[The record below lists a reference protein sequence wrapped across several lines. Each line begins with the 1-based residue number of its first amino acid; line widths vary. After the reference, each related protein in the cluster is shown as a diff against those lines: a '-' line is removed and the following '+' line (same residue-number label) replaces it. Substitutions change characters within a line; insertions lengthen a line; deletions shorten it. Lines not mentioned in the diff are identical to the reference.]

1 MAKRKDEEQQAPPAE
16 GLPQD
21 QPAADAPRGD
31 QQLLGGGNPGRT
43 DSPAADSP
51 AAAEQAEIAALQA
64 EWRERGPQAGD
75 PDEAAAAQTEEMA
88 GRLGEAR
95 QARQEQA
102 ERRSGE
108 ERRAREQGAEEE
120 SDALGRLFAEAH
132 RRGYDLVARRGPIAG
147 AAAPARAPGVPDDDT
162 TRALQEAAAA
172 QEPGKEPL
180 PAEGA
185 GTYLVTYGAEPP
197 VAVEADGPEQAQ
209 QLARERLGVRS
220 SESPPMVRR
229 LK

>member
-21 QPAADAPRGD
+21 QPRGD
-31 QQLLGGGNPGRT
+31 QQLEGGGYPRPPGF
-43 DSPAADSP
+43 PAADSP
-51 AAAEQAEIAALQA
+51 GAADEAEVAALQE

-75 PDEAAAAQTEEMA
+75 PDDAARAQTEEMA

-108 ERRAREQGAEEE
+108 ERRAREQGQEEE

-132 RRGYDLVARRGPIAG
+132 RRGYDLVARRGPMPG
-147 AAAPARAPGVPDDDT
+147 PAAPARAPGVPDDDT

-172 QEPGKEPL
+172 AAQEPGKEPL
-180 PAEGA
+180 PLEGE
-185 GTYLVTYGAEPP
+185 GTYLVTYGSEPP

-220 SESPPMVRR
+220 SETAPMVRR